1 MITDSIFGARLN
13 LRTKSEERK
22 LPHSEVLLNRTKKK
36 FFFKE
41 RNWEIE
47 IDIHI
52 LLILCI
58 K

>member
-22 LPHSEVLLNRTKKK
+22 WPHSEVLLNRTKF

-47 IDIHI
+47 IDMYQID
-52 LLILCI
+52 

>member
-1 MITDSIFGARLN
+1 MITDSILGARLN

-22 LPHSEVLLNRTKKK
+22 LPHSEVLPKQDQKIVL
-36 FFFKE
+36 KE

-47 IDIHI
+47 IDIHTP
-52 LLILCI
+52 LILCL